1 VVLASGRYVTANEYQ
16 HSDLFWA
23 LRGGGGGT
31 YGVVV
36 TVTYR
41 THEVFPVTS
50 ILFQINA
57 TTPESALNV
66 TTEYFKLQPSWS
78 DAGWGGYSFFTPPAE
93 LQAIYLAPN
102 VSEAQVNATLNP
114 FLDNAR
120 TVTGAQ
126 NVLSIVTSIPTYY
139 EWYLSSFNGTG
150 QVGGN
155 GELISRLLSREA
167 AEQQPEKVAQV
178 VLNVSAG
185 LGLEFK

>member
-1 VVLASGRYVTANEYQ
+1 
-16 HSDLFWA
+16 
-23 LRGGGGGT
+23 
-31 YGVVV
+31 V

-41 THEVFPVTS
+41 THEIFPVTS

-66 TTEYFKLQPSWS
+66 TAEYFKLQPSWS
-78 DAGWGGYSFFTPPAE
+78 DSGWGGYSFFTPPV

-102 VSEAQVNATLNP
+102 VSEAEVNATLNP

-120 TVTGAQ
+120 TVTGEQ
-126 NVLSIVTSIPTYY
+126 NVMSFVTSVPTYY
-139 EWYLSSFNGTG
+139 EWYLSFFNKTG
-150 QVGGN
+150 QVGGK

-167 AEQQPEKVAQV
+167 AEQQPDKVAEV
-178 VLNVSAG
+178 VLNVSAS